1 MILIDKVSLHHG
13 DTCVLNEVSLSIPK
27 GGVTALIGPNGAGKS
42 SLLSQI
48 ARLQPLQTGTIH
60 VDGLDVASTPGKEL
74 ARKLAILRQD
84 NQVGSRLTVRELVG
98 FGRFPHNRGH
108 QSDADRKLILQAL
121 DLFSLSELSDRYLET
136 LSGGQRQRALVA
148 MAFCQGTDYL
158 LLDEPLNN
166 LDMFFARELMQTL
179 RMIAD
184 RDGKTIVIVLHDIN
198 YASGF
203 ADRIVAMS
211 KGRVV
216 ADGTPQALMTSE
228 ALETIYG
235 FRIEVADVGSQRV
248 ALPFLV
254 RPMSPQAQQTLSC
267 G

>member
-1 MILIDKVSLHHG
+1 MILIDKVSLHRG
-13 DTCVLNEVSLSIPK
+13 ATRILNDVSISIPK

-42 SLLSQI
+42 SLLSLI
-48 ARLQPLQTGTIH
+48 ARIQPLQKGSVH
-60 VDGLDVASTPGKEL
+60 VDGLDVTSAPSKEL

-108 QSDADRKLILQAL
+108 QSETDRKLISEAL
-121 DLFSLSELSDRYLET
+121 DLFSLSELSGRYLET

-148 MAFCQGTDYL
+148 MAFCQETDYL

-203 ADRIVAMS
+203 ADRIIAMS
-211 KGRVV
+211 EGSVV
-216 ADGTPQALMTSE
+216 VDGTPQALMTSDM
-228 ALETIYG
+228 LEKIYG
-235 FRIEVADVGSQRV
+235 FHINVTDVGNQRV
-248 ALPFLV
+248 ALPFMAASVAKIPLI
-254 RPMSPQAQQTLSC
+254 PD
-267 G
+267 